1 MNLRNGYRAL
11 FIAYSLLFP
20 WLAFKCWQGGDYAFV
35 VLCVGL
41 TVSAL
46 RMTYLSI
53 FKPRF

>member
-20 WLAFKCWQGGDYAFV
+20 WLAFKCWQTADHLFV
-35 VLCVGL
+35 AICIGL
-41 TVSAL
+41 TAASI